1 MPPARWYD
9 AARMGADA
17 REQLRILASGAA
29 AIIPEDEF
37 ARRLERSVSTGVP
50 LRVKLGID
58 PSSPDIHLGHAVPLR
73 TLRRFQDF
81 GHTAILIIG
90 DFTGQVGDPSGQ
102 SAMRRALGAEEV
114 AANAATYVDQAR
126 RILLPER
133 LEVRHNSEWLGTMG
147 VEGLLRLAAQATVA
161 QMLERDDFAK
171 RYADGRPI
179 SIVEFLY
186 PLLQAQDSVEI
197 RADVELGGTDQT
209 FNLLVGRDL
218 QGRSGQ
224 EPQIAF
230 TLPLLEGLDG
240 VQKMSKSLGNYVGIA
255 DAPEDMFGK
264 LMRVPDHLIGKYLR
278 LTTALDPDDI
288 AALET
293 SAAPGGPAA
302 AAAKRRLAAEVTTLY
317 YGADAAEAAERHF
330 DRLFK
335 EHAIPEQIEVA
346 PIPADAV
353 VDGRVMIPKLLVGVG
368 LARSTSQARDLLTQG
383 GVRLGDE
390 PVSELELPLDAVAGR
405 VLQVGKRGFRRLVG

>member
-1 MPPARWYD
+1 MPPAMVVP
-9 AARMGADA
+9 AQ
-17 REQLRILASGAA
+17 EQLRILASGVA

-37 ARRLERSVSTGVP
+37 ATRLERSVSTGGP

-58 PSSPDIHLGHAVPLR
+58 PSAPDIHLGHAVPLR
-73 TLRRFQDF
+73 KLRRFQDF
-81 GHTAILIIG
+81 GHVAFLIIG

-102 SAMRRALGAEEV
+102 SATRKALTPEDV
-114 AANAATYVDQAR
+114 AANAATYVEQAR

-133 LEVRHNSEWLGTMG
+133 LEIRHNSEWLGGMG
-147 VEGLLRLAAQATVA
+147 VDGLLRLAGHATVA

-218 QGRSGQ
+218 QGRAGQ
-224 EPQIAF
+224 EPQVAF

-255 DAPEDMFGK
+255 EPPEDMFGK
-264 LMRVPDHLIGKYLR
+264 LMRVPDELIGKYLR
-278 LTTALDPDDI
+278 LTTDLDPEEI
-288 AALET
+288 EILEKDAM
-293 SAAPGGPAA
+293 SGGPAA
-302 AAAKRRLAAEVTTLY
+302 GKAKRVLAGAVTALYHGTEAAQAAEQ
-317 YGADAAEAAERHF
+317 HF
-330 DRLFK
+330 DRLFR
-335 EHAIPEQIEVA
+335 EHGVPDEVEDA
-346 PIPADAV
+346 TIPAETLK
-353 VDGRVMIPKLLVGVG
+353 DGLVQIPRLIAALR
-368 LARSTSQARDLLTQG
+368 LAASTSKARDLISQG
-383 GVRLGDE
+383 GVKLGDE
-390 PVSELELPLDAVAGR
+390 PVTELELPLDRVAGK
-405 VLQVGKRGFRRLVG
+405 VLQVGKRGFRRLVR

>member
-1 MPPARWYD
+1 MPPAM
-9 AARMGADA
+9 AADA
-17 REQLRILASGAA
+17 REQLRILAYGAS

-37 ARRLERSVSTGVP
+37 ADRLERSVSTGVP

-73 TLRRFQDF
+73 KLRRFQEF
-81 GHTAILIIG
+81 GHTAVLIIG
-90 DFTGQVGDPSGQ
+90 DFTGRVGDPSGQ
-102 SAMRRALGAEEV
+102 SAMRRALSADEV
-114 AANAATYVDQAR
+114 ATNAATYVDQAR

-133 LEVRHNSEWLGTMG
+133 LEVRHNSEWLGAMG
-147 VEGLLRLAAQATVA
+147 VDGLLRLAAQATVA
-161 QMLERDDFAK
+161 QMLERDDFAN
-171 RYADGRPI
+171 RYAGGRPI

-186 PLLQAQDSVEI
+186 PLLQGQDSVAI

-255 DAPEDMFGK
+255 DPPDEMFGK

-278 LTTALDPDDI
+278 LATDLDPAEI
-288 AALET
+288 EAIEA
-293 SAAPGGPAA
+293 SAGSGGPAA
-302 AAAKRRLAAEVTTLY
+302 GAAKRRLAAEVVRLY
-317 YGADAAEAAERHF
+317 YGAGEAERAEQHF
-330 DRLFK
+330 DRLHK
-335 EHAIPEQIEVA
+335 EHELPDYIADAAIPG
-346 PIPADAV
+346 DAV
-353 VDGRVMIPKLLVGVG
+353 ADGRVQLPRLLVGVG
-368 LARSTSQARDLLTQG
+368 LARSTSQARDLIEQG
-383 GVRLGDE
+383 GVSIDRE
-390 PVSELELPLDAVAGR
+390 PISALELPLERVAGR
-405 VLQVGKRGFRRLVG
+405 VLQVGKRGFRRLLA

>member
-1 MPPARWYD
+1 
-9 AARMGADA
+9 
-17 REQLRILASGAA
+17 
-29 AIIPEDEF
+29 
-37 ARRLERSVSTGVP
+37 V
-50 LRVKLGID
+50 
-58 PSSPDIHLGHAVPLR
+58 
-73 TLRRFQDF
+73 
-81 GHTAILIIG
+81 LIIG

-126 RILLPER
+126 RILDPER
-133 LEVRHNSEWLGTMG
+133 LEVRRNSEWLGTMG
-147 VEGLLRLAAQATVA
+147 IEGLLRLAGQATVA

-186 PLLQAQDSVEI
+186 PLLQAQDSVAI
-197 RADVELGGTDQT
+197 GSDIELGGTDQT

-255 DAPEDMFGK
+255 DPPEDMFGK

-278 LTTALDPDDI
+278 LTTDLDPAEI
-288 AALET
+288 ETLE
-293 SAAPGGPAA
+293 AEAKAGGPGAGG
-302 AAAKRRLAAEVTTLY
+302 AKRRLAREVVTLY
-317 YGADAAEAAERHF
+317 HGAAAAEHAEQLF
-330 DRLFK
+330 DRLHK
-335 EHAIPEQIEVA
+335 EHELPDDIPEAAIP
-346 PIPADAV
+346 PDALH
-353 VDGRVMIPKLLVGVG
+353 DGRVLLPRLIHAVD
-368 LARSTSQARDLLTQG
+368 LADSTSKARELIKQG
-383 GVRLGDE
+383 AVKLDQT
-390 PVSELELPLDAVAGR
+390 PVVELELPLDQVAGR
-405 VLQVGKRGFRRLVG
+405 VLQVGKRGFRRLLA